1 MQARF
6 NTPDDLSPAT
16 ANGYGSLAK
25 SLHWVV
31 FALVLIQFVVAW
43 TMPKIRR
50 DVVPET
56 LINLHMSFGMLIM
69 AVVLIRV
76 LWRRAHPV
84 PPAAEGIPRWQQLIA
99 GATHW
104 LLYGLLLVL
113 PILGWA
119 AASSRDWTIRVFD
132 LVTLPRLVP
141 ARASIGHTAGDVHVV
156 LSWVLLALIGLHIAA
171 GLYHYLFLRDR
182 VLQRM
187 FPGG

>member
-1 MQARF
+1 MQARLDAR
-6 NTPDDLSPAT
+6 NDRSAAA
-16 ANGYGSLAK
+16 ANSYGSLAK

-43 TMPKIRR
+43 TMPEIRR

-56 LINLHMSFGMLIM
+56 LINLHMSLGILIM

-84 PPAAEGIPRWQQLIA
+84 APAAEGIPSWQQRVA
-99 GATHW
+99 GVTHW

-119 AASSRDWTIRVFD
+119 AASSRDWTIRVFN
-132 LVTLPRLVP
+132 LVTLPHLVP
-141 ARASIGHTAGDVHVV
+141 PRAPIGHTAGDVHVV
-156 LSWVLLALIGLHIAA
+156 LSWVLLGLIGLHVAA
-171 GLYHYLFLRDR
+171 GLYHYFFLRDR

-187 FPGG
+187 LPGD

>member
-6 NTPDDLSPAT
+6 NTPNDLSAAA

-31 FALVLIQFVVAW
+31 FALVLIQFVIAW
-43 TMPKIRR
+43 AMPKIRR

-56 LINLHMSFGMLIM
+56 LINLHMSLGMLIM
-69 AVVLIRV
+69 AVVLLRMF
-76 LWRRAHPV
+76 WRRAHPV
-84 PPAAEGIPRWQQLIA
+84 APAAEGVPRWQQLVA
-99 GATHW
+99 GVTHW

-119 AASSRDWTIRVFD
+119 AAASRDWTIRVFD
-132 LVTLPRLVP
+132 LVTLPHLVP

-156 LSWVLLALIGLHIAA
+156 LSWVLLGLIGLHIAA

-187 FPGG
+187 LPGS